1 MSYWLQNDIQKI
13 SFRLDLNMAKKSKK
27 STAKPAKV
35 EDVPQRA
42 VKIPVALRFNAD
54 LLAKIDKVA
63 LRRGMSRNALISY
76 WCSRA
81 VEAE

>member
-1 MSYWLQNDIQKI
+1 
-13 SFRLDLNMAKKSKK
+13 MAKKSKK
-27 STAKPAKV
+27 SAGKSLKP
-35 EDVPQRA
+35 DDMPPRA

-63 LRRGMSRNALISY
+63 QRRGMSRNALISY

-81 VEAE
+81 LEAE

>member
-1 MSYWLQNDIQKI
+1 
-13 SFRLDLNMAKKSKK
+13 MAKKSKK
-27 STAKPAKV
+27 DADKAAKAPQAPQPA
-35 EDVPQRA
+35 PQRA
-42 VKIPVALRFNAD
+42 VKVPVALRFNAD
-54 LLAKIDKVA
+54 LLEQIDKVA

>member
-1 MSYWLQNDIQKI
+1 
-13 SFRLDLNMAKKSKK
+13 MAKKSKK
-27 STAKPAKV
+27 SAEKPDKLPEVA
-35 EDVPQRA
+35 QRA
-42 VKIPVALRFNAD
+42 VKVPVALRFNAD
-54 LLAKIDKVA
+54 LLTQIDRVA

>member
-1 MSYWLQNDIQKI
+1 
-13 SFRLDLNMAKKSKK
+13 MAKKSKK
-27 STAKPAKV
+27 SAGKPVKAD
-35 EDVPQRA
+35 EVPQRA

-54 LLAKIDKVA
+54 LLANIDKVA

>member
-1 MSYWLQNDIQKI
+1 
-13 SFRLDLNMAKKSKK
+13 MAKKSKK
-27 STAKPAKV
+27 SAAKADKTP
-35 EDVPQRA
+35 EEPPQRP
-42 VKIPVALRFNAD
+42 VKVPVALRFNAD
-54 LLAKIDKVA
+54 LLAQIDTVA

>member
-1 MSYWLQNDIQKI
+1 
-13 SFRLDLNMAKKSKK
+13 MAKKSKK
-27 STAKPAKV
+27 AAEKAEKIP
-35 EDVPQRA
+35 EEPQRA
-42 VKIPVALRFNAD
+42 VKVPVALRFNAD
-54 LLAKIDKVA
+54 LLASIDKVA

>member
-1 MSYWLQNDIQKI
+1 
-13 SFRLDLNMAKKSKK
+13 MAKKSKK

-35 EDVPQRA
+35 EDVPKRA

>member
-1 MSYWLQNDIQKI
+1 
-13 SFRLDLNMAKKSKK
+13 MAKKSKK
-27 STAKPAKV
+27 SAEKTEEPMV
-35 EDVPQRA
+35 EPQRA
-42 VKIPVALRFNAD
+42 VKVPVALRFNAD
-54 LLAKIDKVA
+54 LLAQIDKLA

>member
-1 MSYWLQNDIQKI
+1 MIYIKGHSAAEKGKTL
-13 SFRLDLNMAKKSKK
+13 AKKSKK
-27 STAKPAKV
+27 TAEKAEKAP
-35 EDVPQRA
+35 EEPQRA
-42 VKIPVALRFNAD
+42 VKVPVALRFNAD
-54 LLAKIDKVA
+54 LLANIDKVA

>member
-1 MSYWLQNDIQKI
+1 M
-13 SFRLDLNMAKKSKK
+13 
-27 STAKPAKV
+27 P
-35 EDVPQRA
+35 PRA

-63 LRRGMSRNALISY
+63 QRRGMSRNALISY

-81 VEAE
+81 LEAE

>member
-1 MSYWLQNDIQKI
+1 MT
-13 SFRLDLNMAKKSKK
+13 MAKKSKK
-27 STAKPAKV
+27 SIEKTETVPEA
-35 EDVPQRA
+35 PQRA

-54 LLAKIDKVA
+54 LLAQIDKVA
-63 LRRGMSRNALISY
+63 LRRGMSRNAIISY

>member
-1 MSYWLQNDIQKI
+1 
-13 SFRLDLNMAKKSKK
+13 MAKKSKK
-27 STAKPAKV
+27 DADKTEKAPEA
-35 EDVPQRA
+35 PQRA
-42 VKIPVALRFNAD
+42 VKVPVALRFNAD
-54 LLAKIDKVA
+54 LLAQIDKVA